1 MPGQPPMLDDLEL
14 YRRMLVIR
22 RTEEKLLQLHSQGL
36 LSGTTHTSIGQESIA
51 VGLLGRLAPGDAI
64 FSTHRC
70 HGHFLASGGD
80 LAAFLAELMGK
91 ADGVCGGRGG
101 SQHLHVSM
109 STERDRSSRPVS
121 CSVSF
126 ISSGIQGQLVPVALG
141 VAFAK
146 KLRGEDGIA
155 VVFIGDGTL
164 GQGALYESMNL
175 ASLWGVRLLIVLE
188 DNAIAQTTPSSVVV
202 AGDMLAR
209 AEAFGIDA
217 ARLDGADAPKL
228 QEEFAALVET
238 MRGREAPAFRV
249 VRTVRL
255 GPHSKRDDERSPE
268 EMAEL
273 RTRDPVTRLAA
284 TLDAADVEQAGND
297 AAKQLEAALAAAEA
311 SPEPDQLSHLGD
323 VYPPLEESAAACPW
337 ARPAEEPRV
346 VESLNQALHDL
357 LERDPDVHVFGQDL
371 LDPYGG
377 AFAVT
382 KGVSTRFPDR
392 IHPTPISEAA
402 IVGSATGFALDGGKA
417 VAEIMFGD
425 FVALAADQL
434 TNSAAKHHYLSQ
446 GHATVNLVVRV
457 PMGGG
462 RGYGPT
468 HSQSL
473 EKMFFGIPGL
483 RVVAVSS
490 FTDPYAL
497 LWNAVAADPG
507 PVVLI
512 ENKAVYAERVRQ
524 PVDGV
529 VDHFSARTT
538 GGVYPN
544 VRLSPAG
551 FDDPDL
557 TVITYGRCAT
567 LAWEPVRELFLERE
581 LAADLCVVSQLSP
594 LDLDGILQSALASE
608 CVVAVEEAPG
618 EAGFGAEV
626 AARLAEAGFQG
637 RFARIAAA
645 ASPIPAAKSLE
656 DVVLPTSESIKR
668 ELERLAV
675 EKGALTTRG

>member
-1 MPGQPPMLDDLEL
+1 MLDDLEL

-51 VGLLGRLAPGDAI
+51 VGLLGRLGEGDAI

-80 LAAFLAELMGK
+80 LAAFLAELMGRS
-91 ADGVCGGRGG
+91 DGVCGGRGG
-101 SQHLHVSM
+101 SQHLHASGM
-109 STERDRSSRPVS
+109 STERDRSGRAVPG
-121 CSVSF
+121 SVAF

-188 DNAIAQTTPSSVVV
+188 DNAIAQTTPSSVGV
-202 AGDMLAR
+202 AGDTLAR

-228 QEEFAALVET
+228 QREFAALVET
-238 MRGREAPAFRV
+238 MRAREAPAFRV
-249 VRTVRL
+249 VRTIRL
-255 GPHSKRDDERSPE
+255 GPHSKRDDDRSAG

-273 RTRDPVTRLAA
+273 RTRDPVTKLAA
-284 TLDAADVEQAGND
+284 TLDPTDVDQAGRD
-297 AAKQLEAALAAAEA
+297 ATGQLEAALEAAEA
-311 SPEPDQLSHLGD
+311 SPEPDQLAHLGD
-323 VYPPLEESAAACPW
+323 VYPPLDESAEAEPW

-346 VESLNQALHDL
+346 VERLNQALHDL
-357 LERDPDVHVFGQDL
+357 LERDPGVHIFGQDL

-382 KGVSTRFPDR
+382 KGVSTRFPER

-402 IVGSATGFALDGGKA
+402 IVGSATGFALMGGKA

-434 TNSAAKHHYLSQ
+434 ANSAAKHHYLSQ
-446 GHATVNLVVRV
+446 GHATVNVVVRV

-507 PVVLI
+507 PVLFV
-512 ENKAVYAERVRQ
+512 ENKAVYAERARQ
-524 PVDGV
+524 PLDGL
-529 VDHFSARTT
+529 VDHYSARTT
-538 GGVYPN
+538 TGVYPN
-544 VRLSPAG
+544 VRLSPVG
-551 FDDPDL
+551 FDDPEL
-557 TVITYGRCAT
+557 TVIAYGRCAS
-567 LAWEPVRELFLERE
+567 LAWEPVRQLFLERE

-594 LDLDGILQSALASE
+594 LDLDGILPPALASE
-608 CVVAVEEAPG
+608 CVVTVEEAPG
-618 EAGFGAEV
+618 EGGFGAEV
-626 AARLAEAGFQG
+626 AARLAEAGFSG
-637 RFARIAAA
+637 RFARIAAS

-656 DVVLPTSESIKR
+656 DVVLPTTESIKR

-675 EKGALTTRG
+675 EKSALTTRG

>member
-1 MPGQPPMLDDLEL
+1 LLDDLEL

-51 VGLLGRLAPGDAI
+51 VGLLGRLGPGDAI

-91 ADGVCGGRGG
+91 AGGVCGGRGG
-101 SQHLHVSM
+101 SQHLH
-109 STERDRSSRPVS
+109 TRR
-121 CSVSF
+121 F

-164 GQGALYESMNL
+164 GEGALYESLNL
-175 ASLWGVRLLIVLE
+175 AALWGVRLLIVLE
-188 DNAIAQTTPSSVVV
+188 DNGIAQTTPSSVAV

-209 AEAFGIDA
+209 AKAFGIDA
-217 ARLDGADAPKL
+217 AHLEGADAPAL
-228 QEEFAALVET
+228 QSDFAALVEA
-238 MRGREAPAFRV
+238 MRTREAPAFRV

-268 EMAEL
+268 ELAEL
-273 RTRDPVTRLAA
+273 RTRDPVARLAG
-284 TLDAADVEQAGND
+284 TLDSSAVEQAD
-297 AAKQLEAALAAAEA
+297 ADAIARLEQALAVAEA
-311 SPEPDQLSHLGD
+311 SPDPDQLSHLGD
-323 VYPPLEESAAACPW
+323 VFPPFDEAAAARPW
-337 ARPAEEPRV
+337 ARPTDEPRV
-346 VESLNQALHDL
+346 VESLNAALHDL
-357 LERDPDVHVFGQDL
+357 IESDPDVRIFGQDL

-382 KGVSTRFPDR
+382 KGLSTRFPDR
-392 IHPTPISEAA
+392 IHPTSISEAA
-402 IVGSATGFALDGGKA
+402 IVGSATGYALEVGKA

-434 TNSAAKHHYLSQ
+434 ANSAAKHHYLSQ
-446 GHATVNLVVRV
+446 GHASVNLVVRV

-473 EKMFFGIPGL
+473 EKMFLGIPGL

-507 PVVLI
+507 PVLFV
-512 ENKAVYAERVRQ
+512 ENKAVYAERARQ
-524 PVDGV
+524 PEEGL
-529 VDHFSARTT
+529 VDHFAARAT
-538 GGVYPN
+538 GGIYPN
-544 VRLSPAG
+544 VRLSPVG
-551 FDDPDL
+551 FEDPEL
-557 TVITYGRCAT
+557 TVVTYGRCAS
-567 LAWEPVRELFLERE
+567 LAWEPVRQLFLERE

-594 LDLDGILQSALASE
+594 LDLDGVLASALASE
-608 CVVAVEEAPG
+608 CVVTVEEAPG
-618 EAGFGAEV
+618 ETGFGAEV
-626 AARLAEAGFQG
+626 AARLAEAGFRG

-656 DVVLPTSESIKR
+656 DVVLPTTESIKR

-675 EKGALTTRG
+675 EKGALTARG

>member
-1 MPGQPPMLDDLEL
+1 MLDDLEL

-51 VGLLGRLAPGDAI
+51 VGLLSRLGPDDAI

-80 LAAFLAELMGK
+80 LGAFLAELMGK

-101 SQHLHVSM
+101 SQHLHAAVM
-109 STERDRSSRPVS
+109 SAERDGSSRPVPG
-121 CSVSF
+121 SVAF
-126 ISSGIQGQLVPVALG
+126 LSSGIQGQLVPVALG
-141 VAFAK
+141 VALAK

-175 ASLWGVRLLIVLE
+175 ASLWDVRLLIVLE
-188 DNAIAQTTPSSVVV
+188 DNAIAQTTPSSVGV

-217 ARLDGADAPKL
+217 ARLEGVDAPAL
-228 QEEFAALVET
+228 QQEFAALVET
-238 MRGREAPAFRV
+238 MRGRAAPVFRV

-255 GPHSKRDDERSPE
+255 GPHSKRDDERSAE

-273 RTRDPVTRLAA
+273 WTRDPVTRLAA
-284 TLDAADVEQAGND
+284 MLDPADVEAADRD
-297 AAKQLEAALAAAEA
+297 AVAQLDGELAFAEA
-311 SPEPDQLSHLGD
+311 SPEPDQLAHLVD
-323 VYPPLEESAAACPW
+323 VNPPLDEAAAVGSW
-337 ARPAEEPRV
+337 ARPVEEPRV
-346 VESLNQALHDL
+346 VESLNAALHDL
-357 LERDPDVHVFGQDL
+357 VERDPSVRVFGQDL

-382 KGVSTRFPDR
+382 KGLSTRFPDR
-392 IHPTPISEAA
+392 VHPTPISETA
-402 IVGSATGFALDGGKA
+402 IVGSATGFALAGGTA

-434 TNSAAKHHYLSQ
+434 ANSAAKHYYLSQ
-446 GHATVNLVVRV
+446 GEAAVNLVVRV

-490 FTDPYAL
+490 FVDPYAL
-497 LWNAVAADPG
+497 LWNAVEADPG
-507 PVVLI
+507 PVLFI
-512 ENKAVYAERVRQ
+512 ENKAVYAERARH
-524 PVDGV
+524 PHDGL

-544 VRLSPAG
+544 VRLSPIG
-551 FDDPDL
+551 FEDPDL
-557 TVITYGRCAT
+557 TVIAYGRCAS
-567 LAWEPVRELFLERE
+567 LAWEPVRQLFIERE
-581 LAADLCVVSQLSP
+581 LAAELCVVSQLSP
-594 LDLDGILQSALASE
+594 LDLDGILPSALASE
-608 CVVAVEEAPG
+608 CVVTVEEAPG
-618 EAGFGAEV
+618 EAGFGSEV
-626 AARLAEAGFQG
+626 AARLAEAGFRG

-656 DVVLPTSESIKR
+656 DVVLPTGESIRR

-675 EKGALTTRG
+675 EKGALTARG

>member
-1 MPGQPPMLDDLEL
+1 
-14 YRRMLVIR
+14 
-22 RTEEKLLQLHSQGL
+22 
-36 LSGTTHTSIGQESIA
+36 
-51 VGLLGRLAPGDAI
+51 
-64 FSTHRC
+64 
-70 HGHFLASGGD
+70 
-80 LAAFLAELMGK
+80 
-91 ADGVCGGRGG
+91 
-101 SQHLHVSM
+101 
-109 STERDRSSRPVS
+109 
-121 CSVSF
+121 
-126 ISSGIQGQLVPVALG
+126 
-141 VAFAK
+141 
-146 KLRGEDGIA
+146 
-155 VVFIGDGTL
+155 
-164 GQGALYESMNL
+164 
-175 ASLWGVRLLIVLE
+175 
-188 DNAIAQTTPSSVVV
+188 
-202 AGDMLAR
+202 MLAR

-217 ARLDGADAPKL
+217 ARLDGADAPAL
-228 QEEFAALVET
+228 QREFATLVEA
-238 MRGREAPAFRV
+238 MRAREAPAFRV

-255 GPHSKRDDERSPE
+255 GPHSKRDDDRSSVE
-268 EMAEL
+268 IAEL

-284 TLDAADVEQAGND
+284 TLDPTAVERVGND
-297 AAKQLEAALAAAEA
+297 ATGQLEAALAAAEA

-323 VYPPLEESAAACPW
+323 VYPPLDDGAAAGPW
-337 ARPAEEPRV
+337 ARPADEPRV
-346 VESLNQALHDL
+346 VESLNAAVLDL
-357 LERDPDVHVFGQDL
+357 LEHDPDVHVFGQDL

-392 IHPTPISEAA
+392 IHPTPISETA
-402 IVGSATGFALDGGKA
+402 IVGSATGFALEGGKA
-417 VAEIMFGD
+417 IAEIMFGD

-434 TNSAAKHHYLSQ
+434 ANSAAKHHYLSQ
-446 GHATVNLVVRV
+446 GKATVNVVVRV

-497 LWNAVAADPG
+497 FWNAVAADPG
-507 PVVLI
+507 PVLFV
-512 ENKAVYAERVRQ
+512 ENKAVYAERARG
-524 PVDGV
+524 PRDGL

-538 GGVYPN
+538 AGVYPN
-544 VRLSPAG
+544 VRLSPVG
-551 FDDPDL
+551 FDDPEL

-567 LAWEPVRELFLERE
+567 LAWEPVRQLFLERE

-594 LDLDGILQSALASE
+594 LDLDGILPSALASE
-608 CVVAVEEAPG
+608 CVVTVEEAPG

-626 AARLAEAGFQG
+626 AARLAEAGFRG

-656 DVVLPTSESIKR
+656 DVVLPTAESIKR

-675 EKGALTTRG
+675 EKGALTARG

>member
-1 MPGQPPMLDDLEL
+1 MSEQPPLLDDLEL

-22 RTEEKLLQLHSQGL
+22 RTEEKLLQLHSQGV

-51 VGLLGRLAPGDAI
+51 VGLLGRLGRSDAI

-80 LAAFLAELMGK
+80 LAAFLAELMGRSG
-91 ADGVCGGRGG
+91 GVCGGRGG
-101 SQHLHVSM
+101 SQHLHA
-109 STERDRSSRPVS
+109 DG
-121 CSVSF
+121 F

-155 VVFIGDGTL
+155 AVFVGDGTL

-188 DNAIAQTTPSSVVV
+188 DNAIAQTTPSSVGV

-217 ARLDGADAPKL
+217 ARLDGADAPAL
-228 QEEFAALVET
+228 QREFATLVEA
-238 MRGREAPAFRV
+238 MRAREAPAFRV

-255 GPHSKRDDERSPE
+255 GPHSKRDDDRSSDE
-268 EMAEL
+268 IAEL

-284 TLDAADVEQAGND
+284 TLDPTAVERVGND
-297 AAKQLEAALAAAEA
+297 ATGQLEAALAAAEA

-323 VYPPLEESAAACPW
+323 VYPPLDDGAAAGPW
-337 ARPAEEPRV
+337 ARPADEPRV
-346 VESLNQALHDL
+346 VESLNAAVLDL
-357 LERDPDVHVFGQDL
+357 LEHDPDVHVFGQDL

-392 IHPTPISEAA
+392 IHPTPISETA
-402 IVGSATGFALDGGKA
+402 IVGSATGFALEGGKA
-417 VAEIMFGD
+417 IAEIMFGD

-434 TNSAAKHHYLSQ
+434 ANSAAKHHYLSQ
-446 GHATVNLVVRV
+446 GKATVNVVVRV

-497 LWNAVAADPG
+497 FWNAVAADPG
-507 PVVLI
+507 PVLFV
-512 ENKAVYAERVRQ
+512 ENKAVYAGPGTASSTTSRRGR
-524 PVDGV
+524 PPASIRTSG
-529 VDHFSARTT
+529 SAR
-538 GGVYPN
+538 
-544 VRLSPAG
+544 
-551 FDDPDL
+551 
-557 TVITYGRCAT
+557 
-567 LAWEPVRELFLERE
+567 
-581 LAADLCVVSQLSP
+581 
-594 LDLDGILQSALASE
+594 SAST
-608 CVVAVEEAPG
+608 
-618 EAGFGAEV
+618 
-626 AARLAEAGFQG
+626 
-637 RFARIAAA
+637 
-645 ASPIPAAKSLE
+645 IPS
-656 DVVLPTSESIKR
+656 
-668 ELERLAV
+668 
-675 EKGALTTRG
+675 

>member
-1 MPGQPPMLDDLEL
+1 M
-14 YRRMLVIR
+14 
-22 RTEEKLLQLHSQGL
+22 
-36 LSGTTHTSIGQESIA
+36 
-51 VGLLGRLAPGDAI
+51 
-64 FSTHRC
+64 
-70 HGHFLASGGD
+70 
-80 LAAFLAELMGK
+80 
-91 ADGVCGGRGG
+91 
-101 SQHLHVSM
+101 
-109 STERDRSSRPVS
+109 
-121 CSVSF
+121 
-126 ISSGIQGQLVPVALG
+126 
-141 VAFAK
+141 
-146 KLRGEDGIA
+146 
-155 VVFIGDGTL
+155 
-164 GQGALYESMNL
+164 
-175 ASLWGVRLLIVLE
+175 
-188 DNAIAQTTPSSVVV
+188 
-202 AGDMLAR
+202 R
-209 AEAFGIDA
+209 A
-217 ARLDGADAPKL
+217 
-228 QEEFAALVET
+228 
-238 MRGREAPAFRV
+238 REAPAFRV

-255 GPHSKRDDERSPE
+255 GPHSKRDDDRSPE

-284 TLDAADVEQAGND
+284 TLDQADVEQADRD
-297 AAKQLEAALAAAEA
+297 ATEMLEAALDAAEA
-311 SPEPDQLSHLGD
+311 SPEPDQLAHLGD
-323 VYPPLEESAAACPW
+323 VYPPLDEAAAARPW

-346 VESLNQALHDL
+346 VESLNRALHDL

-392 IHPTPISEAA
+392 LHPTPISEAA
-402 IVGSATGFALDGGKA
+402 IVGSATGFALEGGKA

-434 TNSAAKHHYLSQ
+434 ANSAAKHHYLSQ
-446 GHATVNLVVRV
+446 GNATVNVVVRV

-473 EKMFFGIPGL
+473 EKMFLGIPGL

-497 LWNAVAADPG
+497 LWNAVAADRG
-507 PVVLI
+507 PVLLV

-524 PVDGV
+524 PLDGL

-538 GGVYPN
+538 AGVYPN
-544 VRLSPAG
+544 VRLSPVG
-551 FDDPDL
+551 FDDPEL
-557 TVITYGRCAT
+557 TVITYGRCAS
-567 LAWEPVRELFLERE
+567 LAWEPVRQLFLERE
-581 LAADLCVVSQLSP
+581 VAADLCVVSQLSP
-594 LDLDGILQSALASE
+594 LDLDGILPSALASE
-608 CVVAVEEAPG
+608 CVVTVEEAPG

-626 AARLAEAGFQG
+626 AARLAEAGFRG

-656 DVVLPTSESIKR
+656 DVVLPTTESIRR

-675 EKGALTTRG
+675 EKGALTARG

>member
-1 MPGQPPMLDDLEL
+1 MLDDLEL

-51 VGLLGRLAPGDAI
+51 VGLLSRLGPGDAI

-80 LAAFLAELMGK
+80 LDAFLAELMGK

-101 SQHLHVSM
+101 SQHLHASG
-109 STERDRSSRPVS
+109 
-121 CSVSF
+121 F

-141 VAFAK
+141 VALAK

-155 VVFIGDGTL
+155 AVFIGDGTL
-164 GQGALYESMNL
+164 GQGALYESLNL
-175 ASLWGVRLLIVLE
+175 ASLWGVRLLTVLE
-188 DNAIAQTTPSSVVV
+188 DNAIAQTTPSSVGV

-217 ARLDGADAPKL
+217 ARLEGADAPAV
-228 QEEFAALVET
+228 QEDFAALVDA
-238 MRGREAPAFRV
+238 MRGRDAPVFRV

-255 GPHSKRDDERSPE
+255 GPHSKRDDERPPE

-273 RTRDPVTRLAA
+273 WTRDPVTRLAA
-284 TLDAADVEQAGND
+284 TLDPGEAERADDDARAQLEQAI
-297 AAKQLEAALAAAEA
+297 ASAEA

-323 VYPPLEESAAACPW
+323 VHPPFDEAAAARPW

-346 VESLNQALHDL
+346 IESLNQALHDL
-357 LERDPDVHVFGQDL
+357 LEGDADVHILGQDL

-382 KGVSTRFPDR
+382 KGLSTRFPDR
-392 IHPTPISEAA
+392 IHPTSISETA
-402 IVGSATGFALDGGKA
+402 IVGSATGLALEGRKA

-434 TNSAAKHHYLSQ
+434 ANSAAKHHYLSQ
-446 GHATVNLVVRV
+446 GNASVNLVVRV

-490 FTDPYAL
+490 FVDPYAL
-497 LWNAVAADPG
+497 LWNAVEADPG
-507 PVVLI
+507 PVLFV

-524 PVDGV
+524 PHDGL
-529 VDHFSARTT
+529 VDHFSVRTT
-538 GGVYPN
+538 SGVYPN
-544 VRLSPAG
+544 VRLNPIG
-551 FDDPDL
+551 FEDPEL
-557 TVITYGRCAT
+557 TVIAYGRCAS
-567 LAWEPVRELFLERE
+567 LAWEPVRQLFIERE

-594 LDLDGILQSALASE
+594 LELDGILPSASASE
-608 CVVAVEEAPG
+608 CVVTVEEAPG

-626 AARLAEAGFQG
+626 AARLAEAGFRG
-637 RFARIAAA
+637 RFARIAAG

-656 DVVLPTSESIKR
+656 DVVLPTSESIRR

-675 EKGALTTRG
+675 EKGALTARG

>member
-1 MPGQPPMLDDLEL
+1 MLDDLEL

-22 RTEEKLLQLHSQGL
+22 RTEERLLQLHSQGL

-51 VGLLGRLAPGDAI
+51 VGLLGRLGPGDAV

-80 LAAFLAELMGK
+80 LSAFLAELMGK
-91 ADGVCGGRGG
+91 AAGVSGGRGG
-101 SQHLHVSM
+101 SQHLHG
-109 STERDRSSRPVS
+109 PG
-121 CSVSF
+121 F
-126 ISSGIQGQLVPVALG
+126 ISSGIQGQLIPVALG
-141 VAFAK
+141 VALAR

-188 DNAIAQTTPSSVVV
+188 DNAIAQTTPSSVGV
-202 AGDMLAR
+202 AGDILAR

-217 ARLDGADAPKL
+217 ARLDGADAPAL
-228 QEEFAALVET
+228 QDEFAALVET
-238 MRGREAPAFRV
+238 MRGREAPYFRV

-255 GPHSKRDDERSPE
+255 GPHSKRDDDRSEE

-273 RTRDPVTRLAA
+273 RSRDPVARLAA
-284 TLDAADVEQAGND
+284 TLDPAEAERAERDAQAAVEEAL
-297 AAKQLEAALAAAEA
+297 ARAEAA
-311 SPEPDQLSHLGD
+311 PEPDELAHLGD
-323 VYPPLEESAAACPW
+323 VFPPFDEAAAVAQW
-337 ARPAEEPRV
+337 VRPAEEPRV
-346 VESLNQALHDL
+346 VESLNAALHDL
-357 LERDPDVHVFGQDL
+357 LERDPDVRVFGQDL

-382 KGVSTRFPDR
+382 KGLSTRFSDR

-402 IVGSATGFALDGGKA
+402 IVGSATGYALEGGKA

-425 FVALAADQL
+425 FIALTADQL
-434 TNSAAKHHYLSQ
+434 INSAAKHHYLSQ
-446 GHATVNLVVRV
+446 AEANVDLVVRV

-473 EKMFFGIPGL
+473 EKMFFGVPGL
-483 RVVAVSS
+483 RVVAVSG
-490 FTDPYAL
+490 FVDPYAL
-497 LWNAVAADPG
+497 LWNAIAADRG
-507 PVVLI
+507 PVVFI

-524 PVDGV
+524 PKGGL
-529 VDHFSARTT
+529 VDHLSARST
-538 GGVYPN
+538 GGIYPN
-544 VRLSPAG
+544 VRLSPVE
-551 FDDPDL
+551 FEDPEL
-557 TVITYGRCAT
+557 TVITYGRCAS
-567 LAWEPVRELFLERE
+567 LAWEPVRQLFLERE

-594 LDLDGILQSALASE
+594 LDLDGILPSALASE
-608 CVVAVEEAPG
+608 CVVTVEEAPG
-618 EAGFGAEV
+618 ESGFGSEV
-626 AARLAEAGFQG
+626 AARLVEAGFRG

-645 ASPIPAAKSLE
+645 ASPIPSAKSLE
-656 DVVLPTSESIKR
+656 DVVLPTEQSIRR

-675 EKGALTTRG
+675 EKGALAGRG

>member
-1 MPGQPPMLDDLEL
+1 MLDDLEL

-51 VGLLGRLAPGDAI
+51 VGLLSRLEPGDAV

-101 SQHLHVSM
+101 SQHLHA
-109 STERDRSSRPVS
+109 PG
-121 CSVSF
+121 F

-188 DNAIAQTTPSSVVV
+188 DNAIAQTTPSSVGV

-217 ARLDGADAPKL
+217 ARLDGADAPTL
-228 QEEFAALVET
+228 QT
-238 MRGREAPAFRV
+238 G
-249 VRTVRL
+249 VRRAR
-255 GPHSKRDDERSPE
+255 RDDARPRG
-268 EMAEL
+268 A
-273 RTRDPVTRLAA
+273 RLPGRPHGPSRPAQQA
-284 TLDAADVEQAGND
+284 RRRALARGDGRAADARPGDQAGGD
-297 AAKQLEAALAAAEA
+297 PRAGRRRAGRPRCDPTARRGAGAAEA

-323 VYPPLEESAAACPW
+323 VHPPLDESAAAKPW
-337 ARPAEEPRV
+337 ARSAEEPRV

-382 KGVSTRFPDR
+382 KGLSSRFPDR
-392 IHPTPISEAA
+392 LHPTPISEAA
-402 IVGSATGFALDGGKA
+402 IVGSATGFALEGGKA

-434 TNSAAKHHYLSQ
+434 ANSAAKHHYLSQ

-507 PVVLI
+507 PVLLV
-512 ENKAVYAERVRQ
+512 ENKAVYAERARR
-524 PVDGV
+524 PRGRPRRPLLRADDGRRLSRT
-529 VDHFSARTT
+529 FASAR
-538 GGVYPN
+538 
-544 VRLSPAG
+544 
-551 FDDPDL
+551 
-557 TVITYGRCAT
+557 
-567 LAWEPVRELFLERE
+567 W
-581 LAADLCVVSQLSP
+581 
-594 LDLDGILQSALASE
+594 AST
-608 CVVAVEEAPG
+608 
-618 EAGFGAEV
+618 
-626 AARLAEAGFQG
+626 
-637 RFARIAAA
+637 
-645 ASPIPAAKSLE
+645 IPS
-656 DVVLPTSESIKR
+656 
-668 ELERLAV
+668 
-675 EKGALTTRG
+675 

>member
-1 MPGQPPMLDDLEL
+1 MLDDLEL

-22 RTEEKLLQLHSQGL
+22 RTEEKLLQLHSQAL

-51 VGLLGRLAPGDAI
+51 VGLLGRLGPGDAV

-80 LAAFLAELMGK
+80 LGAFLAELMGK
-91 ADGVCGGRGG
+91 AGGVCGGRGG
-101 SQHLHVSM
+101 SQHLH
-109 STERDRSSRPVS
+109 TER
-121 CSVSF
+121 F

-141 VAFAK
+141 VALAK

-155 VVFIGDGTL
+155 VAFIGDGTL

-175 ASLWGVRLLIVLE
+175 ASLWGVRLMIVLE
-188 DNAIAQTTPSSVVV
+188 DNAIAQTTPSSVSV
-202 AGDMLAR
+202 AGDTLAR

-217 ARLDGADAPKL
+217 ARLEGADAPAI
-228 QEEFAALVET
+228 QQEFAALVET
-238 MRGREAPAFRV
+238 MRAREAPVFRV

-273 RTRDPVTRLAA
+273 WRRDPVTRLAA
-284 TLDAADVEQAGND
+284 ALDPTDAEAADRDAART
-297 AAKQLEAALAAAEA
+297 LEEALAWAEA

-323 VYPPLEESAAACPW
+323 VYPPFAEAAAVRPW
-337 ARPAEEPRV
+337 ARAADDQRV
-346 VESLNQALHDL
+346 VESLNAALHDL
-357 LERDPDVHVFGQDL
+357 VERDPDVRVFGQDL

-382 KGVSTRFPDR
+382 KGLSTRFPDR
-392 IHPTPISEAA
+392 VHPTPISEAA
-402 IVGSATGFALDGGKA
+402 IVGCSTGFALAGGKA

-434 TNSAAKHHYLSQ
+434 ANSAAKHHYLSQ
-446 GHATVNLVVRV
+446 GQASVNVVVRV

-468 HSQSL
+468 HSQSI
-473 EKMFFGIPGL
+473 EKMFFGVPGL

-490 FTDPYAL
+490 FVDPYAL

-507 PVVLI
+507 PVLFV
-512 ENKAVYAERVRQ
+512 ENKAVYGERARQ
-524 PVDGV
+524 PRDGL
-529 VDHFSARTT
+529 VDHFAVRTT
-538 GGVYPN
+538 GGIYPN
-544 VRLSPAG
+544 VRISPIG
-551 FDDPDL
+551 FEDPEL
-557 TVITYGRCAT
+557 TVITYGRCAS
-567 LAWEPVRELFLERE
+567 LAWEPVRQLFIERE

-594 LDLDGILQSALASE
+594 LDLDGILPSALASE
-608 CVVAVEEAPG
+608 CVVTVEEAPG

-626 AARLAEAGFQG
+626 AARLAEAGFRG

-645 ASPIPAAKSLE
+645 ASPIPSAKSLE
-656 DVVLPTSESIKR
+656 DVVLPTGESIKR

-675 EKGALTTRG
+675 EKGALSTRS

>member
-1 MPGQPPMLDDLEL
+1 MLDDVEL

-51 VGLLGRLAPGDAI
+51 VGLLGRLGPGDAI

-80 LAAFLAELMGK
+80 LGAFLAELMGRS
-91 ADGVCGGRGG
+91 DGVCGGRGG
-101 SQHLHVSM
+101 SQHLH
-109 STERDRSSRPVS
+109 TDG
-121 CSVSF
+121 F

-141 VAFAK
+141 VALAK
-146 KLRGEDGIA
+146 KLHGEDGIA

-188 DNAIAQTTPSSVVV
+188 DNAIAQTTPSSVGV

-209 AEAFGIDA
+209 AEAFGIDT
-217 ARLDGADAPKL
+217 ARLEGADAPAL
-228 QEEFAALVET
+228 QKDFAALVET

-255 GPHSKRDDERSPE
+255 GPHSKRDDERSAE
-268 EMAEL
+268 ELAEL
-273 RTRDPVTRLAA
+273 WTRDPVSRLAA
-284 TLDAADVEQAGND
+284 TLDSVGVEAADRD
-297 AAKQLEAALAAAEA
+297 AAARLEEALAFAEA

-323 VYPPLEESAAACPW
+323 VHPPLDESAAVRPW
-337 ARPAEEPRV
+337 ARPADEPRV

-357 LERDPDVHVFGQDL
+357 LERDGSVRLFGQDL

-382 KGVSTRFPDR
+382 KGLSTRFPDR
-392 IHPTPISEAA
+392 VHPTSISEAA
-402 IVGSATGFALDGGKA
+402 IVGSATGFALEGGKA

-434 TNSAAKHHYLSQ
+434 ANSAAKHHYLSR
-446 GHATVNLVVRV
+446 GTAPVNLVVRV

-490 FTDPYAL
+490 FVDPYAL

-507 PVVLI
+507 PVLFV

-524 PVDGV
+524 PQDGL
-529 VDHFSARTT
+529 VDHFSARTG

-544 VRLSPAG
+544 VRLSPIR
-551 FDDPDL
+551 FEDPEL
-557 TVITYGRCAT
+557 TVITYGRCAS
-567 LAWEPVRELFLERE
+567 LAWEPVRRLFIERE

-594 LDLDGILQSALASE
+594 LDLDGILPSALASE
-608 CVVAVEEAPG
+608 CVVTVEEAPG

-626 AARLAEAGFQG
+626 AARLAEAGFRG
-637 RFARIAAA
+637 RIARIAAA
-645 ASPIPAAKSLE
+645 GSPIPAAKSLE
-656 DVVLPTSESIKR
+656 DVVLPTTESIRR

-675 EKGALTTRG
+675 EKGALTARS

>member
-1 MPGQPPMLDDLEL
+1 MLDDLEL

-51 VGLLGRLAPGDAI
+51 VGLLSRLGPGDAI

-70 HGHFLASGGD
+70 HGHFLGAGGD
-80 LAAFLAELMGK
+80 LGAFLAELMGK
-91 ADGVCGGRGG
+91 ADGVSGGRGG
-101 SQHLHVSM
+101 SQHLHA
-109 STERDRSSRPVS
+109 DG
-121 CSVSF
+121 F
-126 ISSGIQGQLVPVALG
+126 LSSGIQGQLVPVALG
-141 VAFAK
+141 VALAK
-146 KLRGEDGIA
+146 KLRGEDRIA
-155 VVFIGDGTL
+155 VVFVGDGTL

-175 ASLWGVRLLIVLE
+175 ASLWSVRLLIVLE
-188 DNAIAQTTPSSVVV
+188 DNAIAQTTPSSVGV

-217 ARLDGADAPKL
+217 ARLEGADAPAL
-228 QEEFAALVET
+228 QQEFAALVET
-238 MRGREAPAFRV
+238 MRSREAPAFRV

-255 GPHSKRDDERSPE
+255 GPHSKRDDERSAE

-273 RTRDPVTRLAA
+273 YTRDPVTRLAA
-284 TLDAADVEQAGND
+284 TLDSAAAEQADRD
-297 AAKQLEAALAAAEA
+297 ATAELEKALAFAEA
-311 SPEPDQLSHLGD
+311 SPEPDQLGHLVD
-323 VYPPLEESAAACPW
+323 VYPPLDEAAAVGAW
-337 ARPAEEPRV
+337 SRPAEEPRV
-346 VESLNQALHDL
+346 VESLNAALHDL
-357 LERDPDVHVFGQDL
+357 LEHDQSVRVFGQDL

-382 KGVSTRFPDR
+382 KGLSTRFPDR
-392 IHPTPISEAA
+392 VHPTPISETA
-402 IVGSATGFALDGGKA
+402 IVGSATGFALEGGKA

-434 TNSAAKHHYLSQ
+434 ANSAAKHHYLSQ
-446 GHATVNLVVRV
+446 GEAAMNLVVRV

-490 FTDPYAL
+490 FVDPYAL
-497 LWNAVAADPG
+497 LWNAVEADPG
-507 PVVLI
+507 PVLFV
-512 ENKAVYAERVRQ
+512 ENKAVYAERARQ
-524 PVDGV
+524 PQDGLV
-529 VDHFSARTT
+529 EHFSVRST

-544 VRLSPAG
+544 VRLSPIG
-551 FDDPDL
+551 FEDPEL
-557 TVITYGRCAT
+557 TVIAYGRCAS
-567 LAWEPVRELFLERE
+567 LAWEPVRQLFIERE

-594 LDLDGILQSALASE
+594 LDLDGILPSALASE
-608 CVVAVEEAPG
+608 CVVTVEEAPG
-618 EAGFGAEV
+618 EAGFGSEV
-626 AARLAEAGFQG
+626 AARLAEAGFRG

-656 DVVLPTSESIKR
+656 DVVLPTAESIKH

-675 EKGALTTRG
+675 EKGALTARS

>member
-1 MPGQPPMLDDLEL
+1 MSEQPPLLDDLEL

-22 RTEEKLLQLHSQGL
+22 RTEEKLLQLHSQGV

-51 VGLLGRLAPGDAI
+51 VGLLGRLGRSDAI

-80 LAAFLAELMGK
+80 LAAFLAELMGRSG
-91 ADGVCGGRGG
+91 GVCGGRGG
-101 SQHLHVSM
+101 SQHLHA
-109 STERDRSSRPVS
+109 DG
-121 CSVSF
+121 F

-155 VVFIGDGTL
+155 AVFVGDGTL

-188 DNAIAQTTPSSVVV
+188 DNAIAQTTPSSVGV

-217 ARLDGADAPKL
+217 ARLDGADAPAL
-228 QEEFAALVET
+228 QREFATLVEA
-238 MRGREAPAFRV
+238 MRAREAPAFRV

-255 GPHSKRDDERSPE
+255 GPHSKRDDDRSSDE
-268 EMAEL
+268 IAEL

-284 TLDAADVEQAGND
+284 TLDPTAVERVGND
-297 AAKQLEAALAAAEA
+297 ATGQLEAALAAAEA

-323 VYPPLEESAAACPW
+323 VYPPLDDGAAAGPR
-337 ARPAEEPRV
+337 ARPADEPRV
-346 VESLNQALHDL
+346 VESLNAAVLDL
-357 LERDPDVHVFGQDL
+357 LEHDPDVHVFGQDL

-392 IHPTPISEAA
+392 IHPTPISETA
-402 IVGSATGFALDGGKA
+402 IVGSATGFALEGGKA
-417 VAEIMFGD
+417 IAEIMFGD

-434 TNSAAKHHYLSQ
+434 ANSAAKHHYLSQ
-446 GHATVNLVVRV
+446 GKATVNVVVRV

-497 LWNAVAADPG
+497 FWNAVAADPG
-507 PVVLI
+507 PVLFV
-512 ENKAVYAERVRQ
+512 ENKAVYAERARG
-524 PVDGV
+524 PRDGL

-538 GGVYPN
+538 AGVYPN
-544 VRLSPAG
+544 VRLSPVG
-551 FDDPDL
+551 FDDPEL

-567 LAWEPVRELFLERE
+567 LAWEPVRQLFLERE

-594 LDLDGILQSALASE
+594 LDLDGILPSALASE
-608 CVVAVEEAPG
+608 CVVTVEEAPG

-626 AARLAEAGFQG
+626 AARLAEAGFRG

-656 DVVLPTSESIKR
+656 DVVLPTAESIKR

-675 EKGALTTRG
+675 EKGALTARG

>member
-1 MPGQPPMLDDLEL
+1 MLDDLEL

-22 RTEEKLLQLHSQGL
+22 RTEEKLLQLHSQAL

-51 VGLLGRLAPGDAI
+51 VGLLGRLGPGDAI

-80 LAAFLAELMGK
+80 LGAFLAELMGK
-91 ADGVCGGRGG
+91 AGGVCAGRGG
-101 SQHLHVSM
+101 SQHLHA
-109 STERDRSSRPVS
+109 DG
-121 CSVSF
+121 F

-141 VAFAK
+141 VALAK
-146 KLRGEDGIA
+146 KLHGEDGIA
-155 VVFIGDGTL
+155 VAFIGDGTL

-188 DNAIAQTTPSSVVV
+188 DNAIAQTTPSSVGV
-202 AGDMLAR
+202 AGEMLAR

-217 ARLDGADAPKL
+217 ARLEGTDAPAL
-228 QEEFAALVET
+228 QQEFAKLVET
-238 MRGREAPAFRV
+238 TRAREAPVFRV

-273 RTRDPVTRLAA
+273 WARDPVTRLAA
-284 TLDAADVEQAGND
+284 GLDPADVEAADRD
-297 AAKQLEAALAAAEA
+297 AARTLEDALAWAEA

-323 VYPPLEESAAACPW
+323 VYPPFAEAAAVRPW

-357 LERDPDVHVFGQDL
+357 LERDPDVRVFGQDL

-382 KGVSTRFPDR
+382 KGLSTRFPDR
-392 IHPTPISEAA
+392 VHPTPISEAA
-402 IVGSATGFALDGGKA
+402 IVGSATGFALGGGKS
-417 VAEIMFGD
+417 VAELMFGD

-434 TNSAAKHHYLSQ
+434 ANSAAKHHYLSQ
-446 GHATVNLVVRV
+446 GQASVNVVVRV

-490 FTDPYAL
+490 FVDPYAL

-507 PVVLI
+507 PVLLV
-512 ENKAVYAERVRQ
+512 ENKAVYAERARQ
-524 PVDGV
+524 PQDGL
-529 VDHFSARTT
+529 VDHFAAHTT

-544 VRLSPAG
+544 VRLSPIG
-551 FDDPDL
+551 FEAPEL
-557 TVITYGRCAT
+557 TVIAYGRCAS
-567 LAWEPVRELFLERE
+567 LAWEPVRQLFIERE
-581 LAADLCVVSQLSP
+581 VAADLCVVSQLSP
-594 LDLDGILQSALASE
+594 LDLEGILSPALASE
-608 CVVAVEEAPG
+608 CVVTVEEAPG

-626 AARLAEAGFQG
+626 AARLAEAGFRG

-656 DVVLPTSESIKR
+656 DVVLPTGESIKR

-675 EKGALTTRG
+675 EKGALSTRS

>member
-1 MPGQPPMLDDLEL
+1 MPEQAPILTDLEL

-22 RTEEKLLQLHSQGL
+22 RTEEKLLQLHGQGL

-51 VGLLGRLAPGDAI
+51 VGLLSRLGPGDAV

-80 LAAFLAELMGK
+80 LYAFLAELMGK
-91 ADGVCGGRGG
+91 ADGVSGGRGG
-101 SQHLHVSM
+101 SQHLHA
-109 STERDRSSRPVS
+109 PG
-121 CSVSF
+121 F

-141 VAFAK
+141 VALAR

-188 DNAIAQTTPSSVVV
+188 DNQIAQTTPSSVGV
-202 AGDMLAR
+202 AGDILAR

-217 ARLDGADAPKL
+217 AAYDGADAPAL
-228 QEEFAALVET
+228 QDDFAALVET
-238 MRGREAPAFRV
+238 LRGREAPAFRV

-255 GPHSKRDDERSPE
+255 GPHSKRDDERSE
-268 EMAEL
+268 EHMAEL
-273 RTRDPVTRLAA
+273 HTRDPVTRLAA
-284 TLDAADVEQAGND
+284 TLDPADADQADRD
-297 AAKQLEAALAAAEA
+297 AGALLDVALARAEA
-311 SPEPDQLSHLGD
+311 SPEPDQLAHLGD
-323 VYPPLEESAAACPW
+323 VYPQLDEAAAVRPW
-337 ARPAEEPRV
+337 ARPADEPRV
-346 VESLNQALHDL
+346 VESLNAALRDL
-357 LERDPDVHVFGQDL
+357 FERDPAVHVFGQDL
-371 LDPYGG
+371 TDPYGG

-382 KGVSTRFPDR
+382 KGLSTDFPDR
-392 IHPTPISEAA
+392 IHPTPISESA
-402 IVGSATGFALDGGKA
+402 IIGSATGYALEGGKA

-434 TNSAAKHHYLSQ
+434 ANSAAKHHYLSQ
-446 GHATVNLVVRV
+446 GEVSVNLTVRV

-483 RVVAVSS
+483 RVIAVSS

-507 PVVLI
+507 PVLFV

-524 PVDGV
+524 PVDGLV
-529 VDHFSARTT
+529 EHFSARTT

-544 VRLSPAG
+544 VRLSPIG
-551 FDDPDL
+551 FDDPEL
-557 TVITYGRCAT
+557 TVITYGRCAS
-567 LAWEPVRELFLERE
+567 LAWEPVRQLFIERE
-581 LAADLCVVSQLSP
+581 VAADLCVVSQLSP
-594 LDLDGILQSALASE
+594 LDLDGILPSALASE

-618 EAGFGAEV
+618 EAGFGSEV
-626 AARLAEAGFQG
+626 AARLAEAGFRG
-637 RFARIAAA
+637 RFSRIAAA

-656 DVVLPTSESIKR
+656 DVVLPTDQSIRR

>member
-1 MPGQPPMLDDLEL
+1 VREQAPILDELEL
-14 YRRMLVIR
+14 YRRMVLIR
-22 RTEEKLLQLHSQGL
+22 RTEERLLQLHSQGL

-51 VGLLGRLAPGDAI
+51 VGLLGRLGPGDAI

-80 LAAFLAELMGK
+80 LAAFLAELMGR
-91 ADGVCGGRGG
+91 AGGVCGGRGG
-101 SQHLHVSM
+101 SQHLHA
-109 STERDRSSRPVS
+109 EG
-121 CSVSF
+121 F
-126 ISSGIQGQLVPVALG
+126 ISSGIQAQLVPVALG
-141 VAFAK
+141 VALAK

-164 GQGALYESMNL
+164 GQGALYETMNL
-175 ASLWGVRLLIVLE
+175 ASLWGARLLIVLE
-188 DNAIAQTTPSSVVV
+188 DNGIAQTTPSSVGV

-217 ARLDGADAPKL
+217 ARLEGADAPAL
-228 QEEFAALVET
+228 QEDFAALVGS

-255 GPHSKRDDERSPE
+255 GPHSKRDDERSEE

-273 RTRDPVTRLAA
+273 HTRDPVTRLAA
-284 TLDAADVEQAGND
+284 TLDASDVEQAD
-297 AAKQLEAALAAAEA
+297 REALARLEEAIALAEA
-311 SPEPDQLSHLGD
+311 SPEPDELAHLSD
-323 VYPPLEESAAACPW
+323 VFPTLDEAAAVRPW
-337 ARPAEEPRV
+337 ARQAAEPRV

-357 LERDPDVHVFGQDL
+357 LERDGGVHVFGQDL

-382 KGVSTRFPDR
+382 KGISTRFPER

-402 IVGSATGFALDGGKA
+402 IVGSVTGFALEGGKA

-434 TNSAAKHHYLSQ
+434 ANSAAKHHYLSR
-446 GHATVNLVVRV
+446 GTASVDLVVRV

-490 FTDPYAL
+490 FVDPYAL

-507 PVVLI
+507 PVLFI

-524 PVDGV
+524 PENGI
-529 VDHFSARTT
+529 VDHFAARTT

-544 VRLSPAG
+544 VRLSPVG
-551 FDDPDL
+551 FEDPEL
-557 TVITYGRCAT
+557 TVITYGRCAS
-567 LAWEPVRELFLERE
+567 LAWEPVRQLFLERE
-581 LAADLCVVSQLSP
+581 VAADLCVVSQLSP
-594 LDLDGILQSALASE
+594 LDLDGILPSALASE
-608 CVVAVEEAPG
+608 CVVTVEEAPG

-626 AARLAEAGFQG
+626 AARLAEAGFRG
-637 RFARIAAA
+637 RFVRIAAMG
-645 ASPIPAAKSLE
+645 SPIPAAKTLE
-656 DVVLPTSESIKR
+656 DVVLPTGESIRR

-675 EKGALTTRG
+675 EKGALSTTS